1 MPDDTLARKIMIL
14 KIIIRKL
21 FPFTFSFNPLK
32 LLGKKKRSQF
42 GDSL

>member
-1 MPDDTLARKIMIL
+1 MSGDTLTRKIMIL

-21 FPFTFSFNPLK
+21 FPFTFSFNPSK
-32 LLGKKKRSQF
+32 LLGKKKSQF